1 MEEDSP
7 IKEILYDVIKE
18 IPEKEIQILF
28 ESGNQS
34 KLIENLFE
42 KTLPRINTI
51 SGDINEKLG
60 ILSESVSHYI
70 LTEMLIPS
78 QRKIIYKDIE
88 LDIIVPELSVLKN
101 RSEDAI
107 IIYFAK
113 SSNIE
118 KIQKKINELQKI
130 QKNTKNIWV
139 VLHNKINL
147 SCKTYLITQN
157 ENSFSDL
164 FTDIK
169 KIVIDKKQDRLR
181 IFKT

>member
-1 MEEDSP
+1 MEEDTP
-7 IKEILYDVIKE
+7 IKEILYNVIKE
-18 IPEKEIQILF
+18 LPEKEIQTLF
-28 ESGNQS
+28 ENGNHS

-51 SGDINEKLG
+51 SGGINEKLG
-60 ILSESVSHYI
+60 ILSESMSHYI

-78 QRKIIYKDIE
+78 QRKIVYKDIE
-88 LDIIVPELSVLKN
+88 FDIIVPELSVLKN

-113 SSNIE
+113 SSDIE

-147 SCKTYLITQN
+147 SCKTYLITKK
-157 ENSFSDL
+157 ENSFSNL

-169 KIVIDKKQDRLR
+169 KIVVDKKQDRLR